1 MHKLSTLWVAIW
13 LLLGL
18 AGCDSSVERGPDAD
32 EVAIEF
38 FDRLYNQRNLESAAE
53 LASEE
58 YKPLLLRYGT
68 VNAVSRYLY
77 NMNFDQVTIEADR
90 QGIQLYREQSDTAR
104 VQMSF
109 SGQRNN
115 QRVETLRDVVLVRE
129 NNRWRVSRVM
139 EVF

>member
-58 YKPLLLRYGT
+58 YRPLLSRYGT

-104 VQMSF
+104 VQVSF

-115 QRVETLRDVVLVRE
+115 QRVETLRDVVLVRQ

>member
-1 MHKLSTLWVAIW
+1 MHKLSALWVAIW

-18 AGCDSSVERGPDAD
+18 AGCDSNVERGSDAD
-32 EVAIEF
+32 QIAIEF

-77 NMNFDQVTIEADR
+77 NMNFDQVTVEADR
-90 QGIQLYREQSDTAR
+90 QGIQLYREQSETAR
-104 VQMSF
+104 VQVSF
-109 SGQRNN
+109 AGQRNN

>member
-58 YKPLLLRYGT
+58 YRPLLSRYGT

-104 VQMSF
+104 VQVSF